1 MSYYLVNQI
10 LKEEINIPKKTFLK
24 ISLHLID
31 NRIKKLRQRFDETQ
45 KEIQYLSASD
55 VNNNDKLKKK
65 LTQLQRLTN
74 RINKLVDKRNHR
86 DPITS

>member
-31 NRIKKLRQRFDETQ
+31 SRIKKLRQRFDETQ